1 MAFSPEVKKVKAE
14 CWRSPFRAVARDE
27 RGRATHFV
35 ALSEREMM
43 IAAVTGSVQI
53 PDSQMPAAVLKQRD
67 EQREL
72 EEGLDAFENTVLGQP
87 TLVAALDR
95 AKESMERGEGVRGKR
110 RVASDA

>member
-14 CWRSPFRAVARDE
+14 CWQSPFRAVARDDQ
-27 RGRATHFV
+27 GRVTHFV

-53 PDSQMPAAVLKQRD
+53 PDSQMPAAVLKMRD

-72 EEGLDAFENTVLGQP
+72 EEKLGMPIEVNPDLTVDALIT
-87 TLVAALDR
+87 AADR
-95 AKESMERGEGVRGKR
+95 V
-110 RVASDA
+110 